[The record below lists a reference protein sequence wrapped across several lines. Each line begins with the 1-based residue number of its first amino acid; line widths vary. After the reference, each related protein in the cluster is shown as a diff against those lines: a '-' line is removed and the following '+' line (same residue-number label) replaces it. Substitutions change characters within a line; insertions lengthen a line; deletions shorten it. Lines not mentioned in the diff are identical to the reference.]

1 MSILDFFF
9 YSFGNGYGKC
19 QSTDYENVMYSFYDI
34 NNIPL
39 NYFILLG

>member
-19 QSTDYENVMYSFYDI
+19 LLIDYENVMYSFYDI
-34 NNIPL
+34 NNIL
-39 NYFILLG
+39 FNYFILFG